1 MIFTRCSSPVWNV
14 PEQQKSRLL
23 GRKLFSTGRDGTKKT
38 DGGINVAIDKEGGNR
53 RSCEDTV
60 T

>member
-23 GRKLFSTGRDGTKKT
+23 GETVFDGTRRNEKNGWRNQRG
-38 DGGINVAIDKEGGNR
+38 DRHEGGNR